1 MGTDMNDD
9 NQLVLDIR
17 GQICPS
23 CLLIALKEV
32 TTNADK
38 INAKEFNILILSDD
52 RHATATIPDAVHK
65 MGLATTVDKTDAGYE
80 IRIYKE

>member
-1 MGTDMNDD
+1 MGDN

-32 TTNADK
+32 TKNADK
-38 INAKEFNILILSDD
+38 INSKKLTLLILSDD
-52 RHATATIPDAVHK
+52 RHATATIPDAVHA
-65 MGLATTVDKTDAGYE
+65 MGFATVTNKTDAGYE
-80 IRIYKE
+80 ILIYKE